1 MTHLTFLDDV
11 FHLLT
16 ALVTYLT
23 FLDDVFHLLPA
34 LMRHVAEDAKDYEAG
49 KDARAAVDERDDQ
62 RVPSNITTNNAC
74 LAMDENR
81 CCLTYGLTKQFRV
94 RMS

>member
-1 MTHLTFLDDV
+1 MSRIWLSVLFYFLAALMTYPTFLDDV

-34 LMRHVAEDAKDYEAG
+34 LMRHVAKDAKDYEAG
-49 KDARAAVDERDDQ
+49 KDARAAVDERYD
-62 RVPSNITTNNAC
+62 
-74 LAMDENR
+74 
-81 CCLTYGLTKQFRV
+81 
-94 RMS
+94 